1 MTYLLYRIEQ
11 PGSPSDGIPLG
22 DYPDFDA
29 ALAARDGDVVSQLAD
44 CPIPPRQISHLIV
57 GPGLRGP
64 RTEHPIVTFAGADVD
79 DPDPAAEAAATRA
92 WLDSIRG
99 R

>member
-29 ALAARDGDVVSQLAD
+29 ALAARDGDAGLQLARGD
-44 CPIPPRQISHLIV
+44 SAVALLRVFTV
-57 GPGLRGP
+57 GGD
-64 RTEHPIVTFAGADVD
+64 VTDVVQQVQ
-79 DPDPAAEAAATRA
+79 T
-92 WLDSIRG
+92 
-99 R
+99 